1 MAPSP
6 ETETIDGYTL
16 TARALHAAGVRY
28 MFGVVGIPVTALA
41 PAAQTAGIRFISCRN
56 EQAAGYAAAAV
67 GYLTAGRS
75 VGALLSVSGPGLVH
89 ALAGIA
95 GAGANGW
102 PLVAL
107 AGSCDPAL
115 IGRGAFQELDQ
126 AAAAAP
132 LAKAVVKVD
141 AVGGLA
147 AAVAGA
153 VATSMEGMPGGVYV
167 DLPTTVLHAK
177 VDVAVGGV
185 GPEAPPPPLP
195 AAAADGDGDGD
206 GGGGAPRRVP
216 VSAPVAGVAA
226 AAAALAAAARPL
238 LIVGKGAALGGA
250 EGPLRALVDDTRLP
264 FVPTPMAKGTIPD
277 SHPAAAI
284 AARSLALGRADVAL
298 VVGARLNWLLHHGAP
313 PKWAPGVTF
322 VHVDVDAA
330 SLAASAAT
338 AAAAGARHIG
348 LLGDAATVVA
358 QLHAALRGAA
368 AVGGGDAAT
377 AAAAAAGGHPT
388 TGLGW
393 GGAPAE
399 WADALAAKVAANGS
413 KMATRLA
420 APTPAGAPMDFHA
433 ALAVLSAAMA
443 EAETA
448 GTRVTL
454 ASEGANTMDIG
465 RAVLTH
471 ERPRCRLDA
480 GTWGTMGVGLGYAL
494 AAAAVRPD
502 GVVVALEGD
511 SAFGFSGMEV
521 ETACRYRLPIV
532 VVVFNNGGIYG
543 GTGTSGSGLWAADP
557 PPTSFVPAARYEAL
571 ATAFGGEGYYVEDP
585 TVLREV
591 LAKVLASRVPA
602 VVNVRIDPAAGTES
616 GRMTSHN

>member
-1 MAPSP
+1 
-6 ETETIDGYTL
+6 
-16 TARALHAAGVRY
+16 

-107 AGSCDPAL
+107 SGSCDPAL
-115 IGRGAFQELDQ
+115 VGRGAFQELDQ

-141 AVGGLA
+141 AIGGLA
-147 AAVAGA
+147 VAVAGA

-177 VDVAVGGV
+177 VEVAVGG
-185 GPEAPPPPLP
+185 
-195 AAAADGDGDGD
+195 
-206 GGGGAPRRVP
+206 
-216 VSAPVAGVAA
+216 
-226 AAAALAAAARPL
+226 
-238 LIVGKGAALGGA
+238 GAALGGA
-250 EGPLRALVDDTRLP
+250 EAPLRALVDDTRLP

-313 PKWAPGVTF
+313 PKWAPDVTF

-330 SLAASAAT
+330 SLATSAAT

-368 AVGGGDAAT
+368 AVGGGDGAT

-393 GGAPAE
+393 GGAPAD
-399 WADALAAKVAANGS
+399 WADTLAAKAAANGA

-420 APTPAGAPMDFHA
+420 APTPPGAPMDFHA
-433 ALAVLSAAMA
+433 ALAVLAAAMA
-443 EAETA
+443 AAEASGTA
-448 GTRVTL
+448 VTL

-465 RAVLTH
+465 RAVLSH

-494 AAAAVRPD
+494 AAAVVRPS

-543 GTGTSGSGLWAADP
+543 GTGTSGAGAWAADP

-585 TVLREV
+585 AVLREV
-591 LAKVLASRVPA
+591 LAKALAARVPA
-602 VVNVRIDPAAGTES
+602 VVNVRIDPSAGTES

>member
-1 MAPSP
+1 MAPP
-6 ETETIDGYTL
+6 PDTESIDGYTL
-16 TARALHAAGVRY
+16 TARALHAAGVRF

-95 GAGANGW
+95 GASANGW

-115 IGRGAFQELDQ
+115 VGRGAFQELDQ
-126 AAAAAP
+126 PAAAAP

-147 AAVAGA
+147 AAVKGA
-153 VATSMEGMPGGVYV
+153 VETAMKGMPGGVYV
-167 DLPTTVLHAK
+167 DLPTTVLHDK
-177 VDVAVGGV
+177 VEVAVGGV
-185 GPEAPPPPLP
+185 ALDSPPPQP
-195 AAAADGDGDGD
+195 AAADGGDGHGD
-206 GGGGAPRRVP
+206 DVGTNGASQRLP
-216 VSAPVAGVAA
+216 VAAPVAGVAA

-238 LIVGKGAALGGA
+238 LIVGKGAALGAA
-250 EGPLRALVDDTRLP
+250 ETPLRSLVDDTRLP

-298 VVGARLNWLLHHGAP
+298 IVGARLNWLLHHGAP

-322 VHVDVDAA
+322 VHVDIDAD

-348 LLGDAATVVA
+348 LLGDAATVVT
-358 QLHAALRGAA
+358 QLHAALRGPA
-368 AVGGGDAAT
+368 AVGGGGRRHRRGGRGRWAPHHGPRLGGCACRVGRR
-377 AAAAAAGGHPT
+377 AGGQ
-388 TGLGW
+388 GGGQRVQD
-393 GGAPAE
+393 GGAA
-399 WADALAAKVAANGS
+399 
-413 KMATRLA
+413 RC
-420 APTPAGAPMDFHA
+420 DFHA
-433 ALAVLSAAMA
+433 ALAVLASAMA
-443 EAETA
+443 DAEAA
-448 GTRVTL
+448 GTPVTL
-454 ASEGANTMDIG
+454 TSEGANTMDIG

-494 AAAAVRPD
+494 AAAVVRPE

-532 VVVFNNGGIYG
+532 VVIFNNGGIYG
-543 GTGTSGSGLWAADP
+543 GMGVSGEGAWAADP
-557 PPTSFVPAARYEAL
+557 PPTSFVSAARYEAL

-585 TVLREV
+585 AVLREV
-591 LAKVLASRVPA
+591 LAKALAARVPA
-602 VVNVRIDPAAGTES
+602 VVNVRIDPSAGTES

>member
-6 ETETIDGYTL
+6 DTETVDGYTL

-67 GYLTAGRS
+67 GYLTAGAS

-107 AGSCDPAL
+107 AGSADPRLA
-115 IGRGAFQELDQ
+115 GRGAFQELDQ

-141 AVGGLA
+141 AIDGLA
-147 AAVAGA
+147 AAVRGA
-153 VATSMEGMPGGVYV
+153 VVTSMRGLPGGVYV
-167 DLPTTVLHAK
+167 DLPTTVLHAQTR
-177 VDVAVGGV
+177 VAVGGTGV
-185 GPEAPPPPLP
+185 DGPPPAAGAAPAPRPRAAAP
-195 AAAADGDGDGD
+195 AAAI
-206 GGGGAPRRVP
+206 
-216 VSAPVAGVAA
+216 AA

-238 LIVGKGAALGGA
+238 LVIGKGAALGGA
-250 EGPLRALVDDTRLP
+250 EAPLRALVNDTRLP
-264 FVPTPMAKGTIPD
+264 FVPTPMGKGTVPD

-284 AARSLALGRADVAL
+284 AARSLALGQADVAL
-298 VVGARLNWLLHHGAP
+298 LVGARLNWLLHHGAP
-313 PKWAPGVTF
+313 PKWAPAVTF

-338 AAAAGARHIG
+338 AAAAGARHLG
-348 LLGDAATVVA
+348 LLGDAATVVG
-358 QLHAALRGAA
+358 QLHAALRG
-368 AVGGGDAAT
+368 D
-377 AAAAAAGGHPT
+377 AAAAGGGDGGGGGDGPAA
-388 TGLGW
+388 GLGW
-393 GGAPAE
+393 AGPPAA
-399 WADALAAKVAANGS
+399 WRDALAAKVATNAG
-413 KMATRLA
+413 KMAARLA
-420 APTPAGAPMDFHA
+420 RPTPPGAPMDFHA

-443 EAETA
+443 AAEAA
-448 GTRVTL
+448 GTAVTL

-471 ERPRCRLDA
+471 ERPRARLDA

-494 AAAAVRPD
+494 AAAVVRPA

-543 GTGTSGSGLWAADP
+543 GAGVSGAGVWADDP

-571 ATAFGGEGYYVEDP
+571 ASAFGGEGYYVEDP
-585 TVLREV
+585 AVLREV
-591 LAKVLASRVPA
+591 LDKALADRVPA
-602 VVNVRIDPAAGTES
+602 VVNVRIDPTAGTES
-616 GRMTSHN
+616 GRMTAHN

>member
-115 IGRGAFQELDQ
+115 VGRGAFQELDQ

-185 GPEAPPPPLP
+185 APEAPPPPPP

-591 LAKVLASRVPA
+591 LAKALASRVPA

>member
-1 MAPSP
+1 MAPP
-6 ETETIDGYTL
+6 ETESIDGYTL

-28 MFGVVGIPVTALA
+28 MFGVIGIPVTALA

-115 IGRGAFQELDQ
+115 VGRGAFQELDQ
-126 AAAAAP
+126 PAAAAP

-147 AAVAGA
+147 AAVKGA
-153 VATSMEGMPGGVYV
+153 VATAMEGMPGGVYV
-167 DLPTTVLHAK
+167 DLPTTVLHDK
-177 VDVAVGGV
+177 VEVAVGGV
-185 GPEAPPPPLP
+185 GLDSPPPPP
-195 AAAADGDGDGD
+195 AAADGGDGHGD
-206 GGGGAPRRVP
+206 EADTSGASRRVP
-216 VSAPVAGVAA
+216 VAAPVAGVAA

-238 LIVGKGAALGGA
+238 LIVGKGAALGAA
-250 EGPLRALVDDTRLP
+250 EAPLRSLVDDTRLP

-298 VVGARLNWLLHHGAP
+298 IVGARLNWLLHHGAP

-322 VHVDVDAA
+322 VHVDIDTD

-348 LLGDAATVVA
+348 LLGDAATVVS
-358 QLHAALRGAA
+358 QLHAALRGPT
-368 AVGGGDAAT
+368 AVGGGDGAT
-377 AAAAAAGGHPT
+377 AAAGAAGGHPT

-399 WADALAAKVAANGS
+399 WADALAAKAAANGS
-413 KMATRLA
+413 KMAARLA
-420 APTPAGAPMDFHA
+420 APTPPGAPMDFHA
-433 ALAVLSAAMA
+433 ALAVLASAMA
-443 EAETA
+443 DAEAA
-448 GTRVTL
+448 GTPVTL

-465 RAVLTH
+465 RSVLTH

-494 AAAAVRPD
+494 AAAVVRPE

-532 VVVFNNGGIYG
+532 VVIFNNGGIYG
-543 GTGTSGSGLWAADP
+543 GMGVSGEGAWAADP
-557 PPTSFVPAARYEAL
+557 PPTSFVSAARYEAL

-591 LAKVLASRVPA
+591 LAKALAARVPA
-602 VVNVRIDPAAGTES
+602 VVNVRIDPSAGTES